1 MRHLLLLAAF
11 IPIFMQGQSDNRY
24 LAGAV
29 PVENGKVVFSTEI
42 NTPGLS
48 QDEVYNRILSWA
60 HANYPKDENR
70 VVYEDKQKG
79 DIAIVGEE
87 YLVFSS
93 SALALD
99 RTIINYRILIK
110 CADAKC
116 NMQINSIRYTYN
128 VSYQSEPE
136 KYIAEEW
143 IVDEYALHK
152 NKLNR
157 ISGKFRRATIDM
169 VDEKFQSASTFLGV
183 QTAIPSATPV
193 AAPTEPTASTP
204 PTVKQPEPTAKEG
217 YISFSPDK
225 IPQTILD
232 ILPQSEVRL
241 SMEDDKRPTESDIAW
256 KGIGNM
262 FGKPIATITIRSG
275 SPLYKLLN
283 TGSNYTLAFFN
294 QSDKETPWM
303 IIECSK
309 QGETSEGTEKTIIGE
324 ILYVWLK

>member
-1 MRHLLLLAAF
+1 
-11 IPIFMQGQSDNRY
+11 MQGQTDDRY

-29 PVENGKVVFSTEI
+29 PLENGKVVFSTEI

-60 HANYPKDENR
+60 HTNYPKDENR
-70 VVYEDKQKG
+70 VVYEDKDKG

-99 RTIINYRILIK
+99 RCVVNYRIIIK
-110 CADAKC
+110 CDDAKC
-116 NMQINSIRYTYN
+116 DMQINSIRYTYN
-128 VSYQSEPE
+128 VSYQREPE
-136 KYIAEEW
+136 KYMAEEW

-157 ISGKFRRATIDM
+157 ISGKFRKATIDM
-169 VDEKFQSASTFLGV
+169 VDEKFQSASNFLGA
-183 QTAIPSATPV
+183 QTTKPVEVVTPSQPV
-193 AAPTEPTASTP
+193 IVSSP
-204 PTVKQPEPTAKEG
+204 VKQPEATAKEG

-241 SMEDDKRPTESDIAW
+241 STESDKQSTESNITW

-262 FGKPIATITIRSG
+262 FGKHITTITISSE
-275 SPLYKLLN
+275 SPLYKSLN
-283 TGSNYTLAFFN
+283 TGSKYTLAFFN

-303 IIECSK
+303 IIECNK

-324 ILYVWLK
+324 ILNVWLK